1 MFGSLFSLESLKV
14 EPKTSDVVSDN
25 KKEDIPNVE
34 KQKVSDESVSSKDVD
49 KSAKEDSNKVDDSSN
64 NSKAVSGDGEGKQ
77 VEIKDDAKQTDNHE
91 TVEETDDDSEI
102 DDPTEIDDS
111 SSDEFDEIKTGK
123 SESLKEGEEDNGKK
137 EDKSVVDDKVSTDLH
152 FESEDNVSSDA
163 SHELKKEHSLEAD
176 ESHDSERTRERSTA
190 ESKGEKV
197 VSKDK
202 ESEDSSTEADK
213 GDDLK
218 KESTSSET
226 KNVEEDKNA
235 KKDETDGKVT
245 SEGDKSMDET
255 NVENISAA
263 EHEADGSDITPEIP
277 SDAASPEA
285 SQKEDSFASEKSKLE
300 SERSHKL
307 KNTASGKM
315 DQSSKDSPNLSE
327 QDEGKSE
334 KESPASKSSVV
345 DDVDQDKAAGVG
357 SLQSSRAQ
365 LEASDLPTETPKLNI
380 NPTSALISD
389 PQPSQVDIESSKT
402 DGHRV
407 DATGNNSGTE
417 LKETEDLETITEGGS
432 TIILNKEGE
441 MVSAILQEGHLSQAS
456 DGVALTSSGDVTSV
470 LLTDSEQ
477 LDPTAIKNILIP
489 SQTPDK
495 LIKIDSK
502 SLLNHSST
510 NTSDTQP
517 DNSDLLSDGN
527 IFNKDYQSSDFNSRK
542 VLSVDPSAPASQ
554 QQQPQTLPNSQEQS
568 SEEKMQKELDSV
580 IPTPAVSLPS
590 KPNSE
595 ISSTA
600 LVNLDETPSET
611 SANADN
617 KKTKRGD
624 GLSSVGDADGQIKQ
638 EMLPDQQEQPD
649 GTSKVKVII
658 VTYVIP

>member
-307 KNTASGKM
+307 KNTSSGKM

>member
-176 ESHDSERTRERSTA
+176 VIHDSERTRERSTA

-624 GLSSVGDADGQIKQ
+624 GLSSAGDADGQIKQ

>member
-14 EPKTSDVVSDN
+14 EPKTSDVVSN
-25 KKEDIPNVE
+25 HKKEDIPNVE

-190 ESKGEKV
+190 ESKGEKA

-600 LVNLDETPSET
+600 LVNLDETPTET
-611 SANADN
+611 SADADN
-617 KKTKRGD
+617 KETKRGD
-624 GLSSVGDADGQIKQ
+624 GLSSAGDADGQIKQ

>member
-190 ESKGEKV
+190 ESKGEKA

-617 KKTKRGD
+617 KETKRGD
-624 GLSSVGDADGQIKQ
+624 GLSSAGDADGQIKQ

>member
-137 EDKSVVDDKVSTDLH
+137 EDKSVVDGKVSTDLH
-152 FESEDNVSSDA
+152 FEREDNVSSDA

-263 EHEADGSDITPEIP
+263 EHEADGSDVTPEIP

-315 DQSSKDSPNLSE
+315 DHSSKDSPNLSE

-334 KESPASKSSVV
+334 KESPASKNSVV

-407 DATGNNSGTE
+407 DATGNNSGAE

>member
-190 ESKGEKV
+190 ESKGEKA

-624 GLSSVGDADGQIKQ
+624 GLSSAGDADGQIKQ

>member
-14 EPKTSDVVSDN
+14 EPKTSDVVSN
-25 KKEDIPNVE
+25 HKKEDIPNVE

-91 TVEETDDDSEI
+91 TVEDTDDDSEI

-190 ESKGEKV
+190 ESKGEKA

>member
-14 EPKTSDVVSDN
+14 EPKTSDVVSN
-25 KKEDIPNVE
+25 HKKEDIPNVE

-91 TVEETDDDSEI
+91 TVEDTDDDSEI

-190 ESKGEKV
+190 ESKGEKA

-617 KKTKRGD
+617 KETKRGD
-624 GLSSVGDADGQIKQ
+624 GLSSAGDADGQIKQ